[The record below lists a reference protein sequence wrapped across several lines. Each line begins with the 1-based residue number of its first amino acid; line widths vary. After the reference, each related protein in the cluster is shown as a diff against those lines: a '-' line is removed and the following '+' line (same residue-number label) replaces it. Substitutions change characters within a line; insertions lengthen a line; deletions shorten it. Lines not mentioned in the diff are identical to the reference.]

1 MYLAVAEATF
11 RLASAGSLKDKRR
24 IRRKLLEGLRGRFGA
39 AAAEV
44 SDQDRHQLLTVAWVL
59 IAAQPSV
66 LRPVLDRSVEWAMSV
81 AGDPV
86 RLEVDLK

>member
-1 MYLAVAEATF
+1 MVVARATF
-11 RLASAGSLKDKRR
+11 HLPGASSLKDKRQV
-24 IRRKLLEGLRGRFGA
+24 RRKLLEGLRGRFGA

-59 IAAQPSV
+59 IGTQPSV
-66 LRPVLDRSVEWAMSV
+66 LRPVMDRCVEWAMSV

-86 RLEVDLK
+86 SLEVELK